1 MRSILVFA
9 DRTSAMA
16 PRLETALSLARMTG
30 GHVSVVV
37 DTPVSRYI
45 AMDPMGGTYVASDAL
60 NDALAQDDAH
70 AAAIEEHLAREDV
83 AFDVVRCEDDPVE
96 AVAGA
101 ARLADLVLVSHNCT
115 FAGQLALTSRCP
127 VLVVRDGS
135 ALSFPL
141 KNAVVAWDGGDEAAL
156 ALRGAAPLLRTAGNV
171 GVVMVED
178 KPGGFP
184 ATDALCYLA
193 RHGVSAEL
201 TTLTKQGSIEETIDR
216 AARGAGADLLVMGA
230 FGHSRMRE
238 FLFGG
243 VTRYF
248 LESPDAPALLLAH

>member
-9 DRTSAMA
+9 DRTSAMT
-16 PRLETALSLARMTG
+16 PRLETALSLARSTG
-30 GHVSVVV
+30 AHVTIVV

-45 AMDPMGGTYVASDAL
+45 AMDPMGGSYVASDAL
-60 NDALAQDDAH
+60 TDALARDDAH
-70 AAAIEEHLAREDV
+70 AAAIEEHLSSQDV
-83 AFDVVRCEDDPVE
+83 PFDVVRCEDDPVE

-115 FAGQLALTSRCP
+115 FAGQLALTARCP
-127 VLVVRDGS
+127 VLVVRDGA
-135 ALSFPL
+135 ALTFPL
-141 KNAVVAWDGGDEAAL
+141 KSAVVAWDGGDEAAL
-156 ALRGAAPLLRTAGNV
+156 ALRGAAPLLRSAGQV
-171 GVVMVED
+171 GVVTVDD

-184 ATDALCYLA
+184 ATDALRYLA

-248 LESPDAPALLLAH
+248 LESADAPALLLAH